1 MSFKSS
7 KSTPFKPAIDPFKG
21 RGEEGGLTHGG
32 QYSVDYVVT
41 DKPRRKSAKST
52 PSKPTSFLKDAP
64 PVATPRPTA
73 QEEKRM
79 RNASGDTF
87 KNLVVS
93 GKEREE
99 IRELLKGYTC
109 FKQPKEGY
117 LDNCNGVHASWQ
129 VAQGKCEL
137 ANTALDRLRKCED
150 GFFGDD
156 IENLKRC
163 TNYQVS
169 LGGITSFAD
178 KKRKGEYL
186 REMAGKYRRELEEN
200 VVTCKANRVEGGQYT
215 YGCMEETASN
225 YNPQANVEDG
235 SCKFDVISQQ
245 PDGYFEENQDVI
257 DQAIDPYLDGQGEG
271 GLPYMD
277 TRMGMPDMAPKQA
290 GFSFGNPL
298 LIVAVVAVAGI
309 VMFMAN
315 RPQPQIVQA

>member
-1 MSFKSS
+1 M
-7 KSTPFKPAIDPFKG
+7 
-21 RGEEGGLTHGG
+21 
-32 QYSVDYVVT
+32 
-41 DKPRRKSAKST
+41 
-52 PSKPTSFLKDAP
+52 KDAP
-64 PVATPRPTA
+64 PVAAPRPTA
-73 QEEKRM
+73 EEKSKM
-79 RNASGDTF
+79 RQASGDAF
-87 KNLVVS
+87 KNIVT

-117 LDNCNGVHASWQ
+117 LDNCNGIHASWQ
-129 VAQGKCEL
+129 VSQGKCEL
-137 ANTALDRLRKCED
+137 ADDALDKLRKCED

-156 IENLKRC
+156 VENLKRC

-186 REMAGKYRRELEEN
+186 REMAGKYRRELEQN
-200 VVTCKANRVEGGQYT
+200 VVTCKANRVEGGQFT

-235 SCKFDVISQQ
+235 TCKFDVISQQ
-245 PDGYFEENQDVI
+245 PDGYFQQNQDVI

-271 GLPYMD
+271 GLPYAD
-277 TRMGMPDMAPKQA
+277 TRMGMPVAPKKA
-290 GFSFGNPL
+290 GLSFGNPL